1 LGAEPVNRQSL
12 TGHKRL
18 PYHAIR
24 MTNLVAIAASS
35 TAHGWWWRGVTFAAR
50 WRD

>member
-1 LGAEPVNRQSL
+1 LTAAGA
-12 TGHKRL
+12 L

-24 MTNLVAIAASS
+24 MTNLVAIAATS
-35 TAHGWWWRGVTFAAR
+35 TVHLWWRGGTLAAR